1 MRLLRLSI
9 LLSLLGLS
17 SYGAT
22 FGTVT
27 AALGAADIVL
37 DQPRG
42 RLYLINSNLNRVQ
55 VYSIAQRTFL
65 ASITTGTQPLSG
77 AMSPDGRFLYVTC
90 YAQASLNVIDLD
102 RSTVTRR
109 VSLPANPEGIAVGAD
124 GRALITTIGT
134 GPNNQFNTLLIYDPN
149 AAQGNETS
157 VVLVG
162 PTPAAPPVAPPLGR
176 TALSTRSAL
185 LATKDGQ
192 RIIGVNNSGNS
203 RSVFVYEVASGTIL
217 RVRTV
222 NFVSN
227 VLSIS

>member
-1 MRLLRLSI
+1 MFLPRLIVLVSV
-9 LLSLLGLS
+9 LGVT
-17 SYGAT
+17 SYAAT

-37 DQPRG
+37 DQGRG

-90 YAQASLNVIDLD
+90 HEQASLNVIDLD

-109 VSLPANPEGIAVGAD
+109 VSLPAKPEGVAVGGD
-124 GRALITTIGT
+124 GKALITTIGT
-134 GPNNQFNTLLIYDPN
+134 GQGNQFNTLLIYDPS
-149 AAQGNETS
+149 ASVGAEIS

-162 PTPAAPPVAPPLGR
+162 PTPAASPITPPLGR
-176 TALSTRSAL
+176 SALATRSAL
-185 LATKDGQ
+185 LAT
-192 RIIGVNNSGNS
+192 
-203 RSVFVYEVASGTIL
+203 
-217 RVRTV
+217 
-222 NFVSN
+222 
-227 VLSIS
+227 

>member
-9 LLSLLGLS
+9 LLSFPALT

-27 AALGAADIVL
+27 TALGAADIVL

-65 ASITTGTQPLSG
+65 ASVTTGTQPLAG

-90 YAQASLNVIDLD
+90 YAQASLNVIDLA

-109 VSLPANPEGIAVGAD
+109 VSLPANPEGVAVGFD
-124 GRALITTIGT
+124 GKAR
-134 GPNNQFNTLLIYDPN
+134 PF
-149 AAQGNETS
+149 
-157 VVLVG
+157 
-162 PTPAAPPVAPPLGR
+162 
-176 TALSTRSAL
+176 
-185 LATKDGQ
+185 
-192 RIIGVNNSGNS
+192 
-203 RSVFVYEVASGTIL
+203 
-217 RVRTV
+217 
-222 NFVSN
+222 
-227 VLSIS
+227 